1 MVCWL
6 VVVRRFQFSFKAVVG
21 MLDILLTV
29 QLVLVSVMVWR
40 CRVLSRPLL
49 LFASLPITVRRPPQS
64 VDAGGSGRQT
74 VSPAAAHHTTTSLS
88 LPSALLWCP
97 APTPD
102 TNQTLH
108 SAQTPS
114 PAPGESQLTCQP
126 KPQRAST
133 SPLWSWRRGK
143 Q

>member
-1 MVCWL
+1 MVGCCEKISIFIQGSCRY
-6 VVVRRFQFSFKAVVG
+6 VGHSVDSAVGVG
-21 MLDILLTV
+21 
-29 QLVLVSVMVWR
+29 
-40 CRVLSRPLL
+40 LSDGVAVPCTLEAAR
-49 LFASLPITVRRPPQS
+49 ASLPITLRRPPQS

-133 SPLWSWRRGK
+133 SPLSSWRRGK